1 MPRPWYCVNGPFF
14 VYNQDQDNSGLTS
27 TQFGCVTLLGTGSP
41 QSFITRNAWEDVVR
55 SGAATTVCETQT
67 PPRSWG
73 GFGESPPLQTSTAVR
88 LSVQLLHNDQPTAS
102 LAVWTY
108 IVPSETMRDS
118 FLEAWHKLPKH
129 LREIAFD
136 FHGPGSDPD
145 VITQLGDTLIEFADV
160 FHVTHRLWLVLP
172 PAVRS
177 FGPTR

>member
-1 MPRPWYCVNGPFF
+1 M
-14 VYNQDQDNSGLTS
+14 
-27 TQFGCVTLLGTGSP
+27 
-41 QSFITRNAWEDVVR
+41 R
-55 SGAATTVCETQT
+55 SGAATTICETQT

-73 GFGESPPLQTSTAVR
+73 GFGGSSPLQTSTAVR
-88 LSVQLLHNDQPTAS
+88 LSAQFLHNDQPTAS

-129 LREIAFD
+129 LREISFD